1 MATLQKSQ
9 LMTLQTICHSEVDM
23 LTVKEISERLK
34 GRVISDVVRYS
45 FVSRP
50 TIQKIIDTPECKV
63 NYGTIKLLS
72 DYLKAHK

>member
-1 MATLQKSQ
+1 
-9 LMTLQTICHSEVDM
+9 M

-34 GRVISDVVRYS
+34 GRVVSDIVRYS

-50 TIQKIIDTPECKV
+50 TIQKILDNPDAKV

-72 DYLKAHK
+72 DYIKKYK